1 MNDRRTIAG
10 IAALV
15 AATTFVI
22 GLVMFV
28 TVLSDY
34 TTGDPSPDESVAFLV
49 DNEAAV
55 YAWNLVI
62 FIVFGLALVPLVL
75 ALHDRLRSGSPAVAQ
90 TATAFGLIWAG
101 LVIAAG
107 MVANVGGVDVID
119 LHAEDPARA
128 ESLWSAIDSVQ
139 NGLGG
144 GNEIAGGVWVLLV
157 SLAALRANDL
167 SSGINYLGLVAGA
180 AGLVTVVPALEAVG
194 AVFGLGLIVWFV
206 WVGVVLLREQQAPRV
221 GAEGLEPPTS
231 SL

>member
-15 AATTFVI
+15 AAAAFVV
-22 GLVMFV
+22 GFVMFV

-34 TTGDPSPDESVAFLV
+34 TTGDPSPGESVAFLV
-49 DNEAAV
+49 DNEMAM

-107 MVANVGGVDVID
+107 MVANVGWVDVID
-119 LHAEDPARA
+119 LYDEDPARA

-144 GNEIAGGVWVLLV
+144 GNEIAGGAWVLLV
-157 SLAALRANDL
+157 SLAALRASDL
-167 SSGINYLGLVAGA
+167 SSGINYLGLIAGA
-180 AGLVTVVPALEAVG
+180 AGLVTVIPALEAVG

-206 WVGVVLLREQQAPRV
+206 WAGVILLREQHAPPV
-221 GAEGLEPPTS
+221 GAERFEPPTA